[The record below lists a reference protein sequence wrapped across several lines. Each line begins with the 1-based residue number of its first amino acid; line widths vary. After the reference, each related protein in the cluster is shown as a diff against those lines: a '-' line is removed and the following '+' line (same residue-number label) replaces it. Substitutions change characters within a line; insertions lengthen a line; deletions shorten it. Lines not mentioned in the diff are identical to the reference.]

1 MQHRQT
7 ISQTQLCALLWA
19 ALLAPAAELLPAVT
33 LPWAG
38 RGAWLTTLLAFPVLA
53 GVGWLL
59 ARAVR
64 GRDGLPQTLL
74 AGFGPIA
81 GRGILLLYMVW
92 GEFLLALR
100 LRLCAQRLL
109 ASGERDGS
117 LWFYLPVAALLAL
130 WMARGKLAAFARA
143 GQVLLAVVVT
153 AAAVVLGLAL
163 FQVRPEHLLPLW
175 WQDALPVAGGTLPV
189 CGVLGWGMFAAFLL
203 GQTEPAKH
211 AHRDWLIW
219 SGIGCLLLSLEQLVV
234 IGNLGETLAQRLH
247 SPFFALAKSVGVEGA
262 FQRVESIVSALWIF
276 GDLALLGVILFAL
289 WEMARTVWK
298 KAEQKTVVTAAVLPA
313 VIISMA
319 AFPDGVGAEAAGRGI
334 VLVGNL
340 ILGIALPVLGIGAAA
355 LARRRGYKGT
365 SCGEKQKKG
374 NIL

>member
-1 MQHRQT
+1 MQQRQT

-19 ALLAPAAELLPAVT
+19 SLLAPAAELLPAVT

-38 RGAWLTTLLAFPVLA
+38 RGAWLTTLLVFPVLA
-53 GVGWLL
+53 GAGWVL
-59 ARAVR
+59 ARAVQ

-74 AGFGPIA
+74 DGFGPIL
-81 GRGILLLYMVW
+81 GRGVLLFYMVW

-211 AHRDWLIW
+211 ARRDWLIW
-219 SGIGCLLLSLEQLVV
+219 SGIGCTLLSLEQLVV
-234 IGNLGETLAQRLH
+234 IGNLGETLARRLH

-289 WEMARTVWK
+289 WEMAQAVWK
-298 KAEQKTVVTAAVLPA
+298 KAQQKTVVTAAVLPA
-313 VIISMA
+313 VVISMA

-334 VLVGNL
+334 VLAGNL
-340 ILGIALPVLGIGAAA
+340 VLGGMLPLLAASA
-355 LARRRGYKGT
+355 AWIAKEYGKRAHLVDEKREKG
-365 SCGEKQKKG
+365 KM
-374 NIL
+374 

>member
-19 ALLAPAAELLPAVT
+19 SLLAPAAELLPAVT

-38 RGAWLTTLLAFPVLA
+38 KAAWLTTLLAFPVLA
-53 GVGWLL
+53 AVGWVLSH
-59 ARAVR
+59 AAWR
-64 GRDGLPQTLL
+64 RDGLPQIIR
-74 AGFGPIA
+74 AGFGPIV

-100 LRLCAQRLL
+100 LRMCAQRLL

-143 GQVLLAVVVT
+143 GQVLLAVVLT

-175 WQDALPVAGGTLPV
+175 WQDALPVASGVLPA

-203 GQTEPAKH
+203 GNTEPAKH
-211 AHRDWLIW
+211 SRRDWLVW
-219 SGIGCLLLSLEQLVV
+219 SGVGCLLLSLEQLVV
-234 IGNLGETLAQRLH
+234 VGNLGESLAQRLH

-262 FQRVESIVSALWIF
+262 FQRVESIVSAL
-276 GDLALLGVILFAL
+276 
-289 WEMARTVWK
+289 
-298 KAEQKTVVTAAVLPA
+298 
-313 VIISMA
+313 
-319 AFPDGVGAEAAGRGI
+319 
-334 VLVGNL
+334 
-340 ILGIALPVLGIGAAA
+340 
-355 LARRRGYKGT
+355 
-365 SCGEKQKKG
+365 
-374 NIL
+374 

>member
-1 MQHRQT
+1 MQQRQT

-38 RGAWLTTLLAFPVLA
+38 RGAWITTLVAFPVLA
-53 GVGWLL
+53 GAGWVLSH
-59 ARAVR
+59 AAWGR
-64 GRDGLPQTLL
+64 GGLPQTLL
-74 AGFGPIA
+74 AGYGPIA
-81 GRGILLLYMVW
+81 GRAVLLLYMVW
-92 GEFLLALR
+92 GECLLALR

-175 WQDALPVAGGTLPV
+175 WQDTLPV
-189 CGVLGWGMFAAFLL
+189 LAGALPACGVLGWGMFAAFLV
-203 GQTEPAKH
+203 GNTEPAKR
-211 AHRDWLIW
+211 ARRDWLIW
-219 SGIGCLLLSLEQLVV
+219 SGLGCVLLSLEQLVV
-234 IGNLGETLAQRLH
+234 VGNLGVSLAQRLH

-276 GDLALLGVILFAL
+276 SDLALLGVILFAL
-289 WEMARTVWK
+289 WEMARAVWS
-298 KAEQKTVVTAAVLPA
+298 KAEQKTVVTAATLPA
-313 VIISMA
+313 VIIGMV

-340 ILGIALPVLGIGAAA
+340 VLGIALPILGAGAAG
-355 LARRRGYKGT
+355 LAKRHGHKGT
-365 SCGEKQKKG
+365 SCG
-374 NIL
+374 

>member
-1 MQHRQT
+1 MQQRQT

-38 RGAWLTTLLAFPVLA
+38 RGAWITTLLAFPVLA
-53 GVGWLL
+53 GVGWVLSH
-59 ARAVR
+59 AAWVR
-64 GRDGLPQTLL
+64 GGLPQTLRS
-74 AGFGPIA
+74 GFGPVA
-81 GRGILLLYMVW
+81 GRGILILYMIW
-92 GEFLLALR
+92 GEFLLSLR

-143 GQVLLAVVVT
+143 GQVLLAVVLT

-175 WQDALPVAGGTLPV
+175 WQDALPVLGGTLPA
-189 CGVLGWGMFAAFLL
+189 CGVLGWGMFAAFLI
-203 GQTEPAKH
+203 GNTEPAKH
-211 AHRDWLIW
+211 SRRDWLIW
-219 SGIGCLLLSLEQLVV
+219 SGVGCVLLSLEQLVV
-234 IGNLGETLAQRLH
+234 VGNLGVSLAQRLH

-262 FQRVESIVSALWIF
+262 FQRVESIISALWIF

-289 WEMARTVWK
+289 WEMARAVWS
-298 KAEQKTVVTAAVLPA
+298 KAQQKTVVTAAILPA
-313 VIISMA
+313 AIISMV
-319 AFPDGVGAEAAGRGI
+319 AFPDGVSAESAGRGI

-340 ILGIALPVLGIGAAA
+340 ILGGALPVLGAGAAA
-355 LARRRGYKGT
+355 LTKRNKGKST
-365 SCGEKQKKG
+365 SCG
-374 NIL
+374 